1 MPLKLNVGLSKKIG
15 QPDFGSLGLSCHVE
29 VALDGSLNDLDSFH
43 RHVRN
48 AYIACHKAVADE
60 LSRHEPPPAQGH
72 NGNGS
77 HATSSNGSG
86 NRSEYQ
92 ASDKQLNYARRLAS
106 QIQGLGKVDS
116 LVTRMFDKPMSDLT
130 GFEASSLIDQ
140 LKAIKD
146 GTIRLDEIPDG
157 VPS

>member
-29 VALDGSLNDLDSFH
+29 VALDGSLNDLDSFQ

-60 LSRHEPPPAQGH
+60 LSRHEQTPPKDN
-72 NGNGS
+72 NGNGALAPS
-77 HATSSNGSG
+77 NNGSG
-86 NRSEYQ
+86 SRTEYQ

-106 QIQGLGKVDS
+106 QIQGLGRIDD
-116 LVTRMFDKPMSDLT
+116 LVTRMFDKPVSDLT
-130 GFEASSLIDQ
+130 SFEASSVIDQ

-146 GTIRLDEIPDG
+146 GTLRLDEIADG
-157 VPS
+157 AAV